1 MHCRKGEGRDGED
14 DMIAM
19 MPSSHEDYEDNAGA
33 GGGAVD
39 IVRNDDVTKTTRN
52 RTYRLLR

>member
-1 MHCRKGEGRDGED
+1 
-14 DMIAM
+14 M

-39 IVRNDDVTKTTRN
+39 IVRNDEVTKTTRN